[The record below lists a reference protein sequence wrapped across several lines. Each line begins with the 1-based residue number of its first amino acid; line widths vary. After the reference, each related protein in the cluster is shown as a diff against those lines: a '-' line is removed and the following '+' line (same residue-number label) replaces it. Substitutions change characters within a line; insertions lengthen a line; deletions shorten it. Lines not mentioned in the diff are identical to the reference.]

1 MPCSVAGAKA
11 ADPRRSGL
19 APPLLNPAH
28 LGQRENRFRS
38 DAEREDRE
46 PAEPALDLELLAIEQ
61 APDAAAFE
69 GTLRDL
75 RRWFLSRNAA
85 PAPGKMTR
93 TARLAEV
100 QMKAAADRERD
111 DQAIRRAAA
120 GGVAGAGLPLPYLQQ
135 IQRAFGPRHD
145 LSTVRAEV
153 GGAAADANAAMG
165 SIAYAVGDTV
175 AFAGAPD
182 LHTAAHEAAH
192 VIQQRA
198 GVSLPGGVGTQGDTY
213 ERHADAVADTVVA
226 GGSAVA
232 LLDGLAAAGAAV
244 TAVQHKG
251 GNRKKVTESFTLP
264 AIPALE
270 HENPENEA
278 KLRLKLTPSGSGD
291 LTKTLGEGDEGK
303 DEGITAEDKSF
314 VGTAA
319 ANEFKGDVGQTLAK
333 NGKWEMDSV
342 DIVGAMGVNASSPPD
357 PKAEALTVSFKL
369 KNGVLVTSEGK
380 LVSNGMTGKPGKH
393 EATAPETLTLLS
405 DDTFELKGSFD
416 VKREL
421 EVEPDWQQV
430 FITLRE
436 KYGQQFAG
444 WAMQA
449 AANQIA
455 AQGPPTLTP
464 LTAAP
469 PIAELT
475 TIDACVSAAN
485 NAATGYSAGVLSG
498 LGGEGAGG
506 DAAWFERGK
515 TQGRGSLRD
524 MVSYI
529 ADNSLFAG
537 MGFSREQIEKLVV
550 EAVKAKTPAVKA
562 VIDEQGAK
570 PIKILHVQKFRA
582 YLAQEFS
589 SYGHD
594 PPSPVV
600 ASFLIP
606 HLGRRGARIK
616 EADTAAEL
624 LGVPVAATQGPPPDP
639 SLLPSPA
646 PAPGVSPPGPP
657 PPGGGGDKP
666 PDAPSTQDDKDKGKD
681 KKPSDK
687 VGVKIPDQR
696 ILAEASKRKAWKPKD
711 YKKVVFEKSIPVR
724 GVLVTIKASMI
735 GRGSGDVGISL
746 GPATLQGITL
756 SVESLEEAKDKR
768 VSGNATLNMPAELSA
783 NLGLSG
789 SMEVTVGGLGVE
801 GVGEGGLEASANVSA
816 RTRQSLAVEVGY
828 KNGELSLDEA
838 HLSFHFGTGLDASL
852 NAFIKAMVRFQEPP
866 KGGGG
871 IGDGKPPD
879 LLIPDFEKWLPK
891 KKNTPKLGA
900 GMLTPVFRRS
910 WELAAYRWAFDYDHH
925 ADLVAPKGSGSGKI
939 INGAEPGELPI
950 KLDELYPD
958 MMNVAQSNTQSDDGP
973 GGKPMGEDKQLEVEH
988 EKERAGQAIDKFD
1001 QTMIAEMVWVRDEIK
1016 ECGSSPQFVRYKGE
1030 LETHLQSLEA
1040 YDQSEEM
1047 KRQHADAS
1055 AESDPDRA
1063 IALFRDLRDW
1073 ADVNAA
1079 TVRRIGRNRPQG
1091 DWDMEF
1097 AGPENGELRLLPP
1110 YRGKARRTFYPT
1122 AYSSATKER
1131 IAQQLVKKEENGKEY
1146 WEYTAADSPR
1156 GDKWWLVNDSRE
1168 RPTLEHEPSV
1178 ANHWNTTGHGS
1189 RWDVRRAFFNC
1200 ENHAFVLKPQTL
1212 NSSEGDHDEG
1222 GMTDLVTVE
1231 FRGKA

>member
-1 MPCSVAGAKA
+1 MLS
-11 ADPRRSGL
+11 
-19 APPLLNPAH
+19 
-28 LGQRENRFRS
+28 LGQREHRFRS
-38 DAEREDRE
+38 DADRDDRALE
-46 PAEPALDLELLAIEQ
+46 EPALDLELLAIEQ
-61 APDAAAFE
+61 SPDAVAVD
-69 GTLRDL
+69 GTLREL
-75 RRWFLSRNAA
+75 RRWMLGRNAG
-85 PAPGKMTR
+85 PAPGKVTR
-93 TARLAEV
+93 TGRLAEV
-100 QMKAAADRERD
+100 QMKEAATRRRD

-120 GGVAGAGLPLPYLQQ
+120 AGVAGAGLPLPYLQQ
-135 IQRAFGPRHD
+135 IQRAFGPGHD
-145 LSTVRAEV
+145 LSSVRAQV

-165 SIAYAVGDTV
+165 SVAYAVGDTV
-175 AFAGAPD
+175 AFASAPD

-192 VIQQRA
+192 VVQQRA
-198 GVSLPGGVGTQGDTY
+198 GVSLPGGVGSQGDRY

-226 GGSAVA
+226 GGSAAA
-232 LLDGLAAAGAAV
+232 LLDGLAATGAAV

-251 GNRKKVTESFTLP
+251 GNRKKITESFTLP
-264 AIPALE
+264 ALPALE

-278 KLRLKLTPSGSGD
+278 KLKLKLTVAGSGD

-303 DEGITAEDKSF
+303 DETITEQDREF
-314 VGTAA
+314 VKTAA
-319 ANEFKGDVGQTLAK
+319 GNEFKGDVGQTLAK
-333 NGKWEMDSV
+333 NGKWEMETV
-342 DIVGAMGVNASSPPD
+342 DIVGTMGVNASSPPD

-380 LVSNGMTGKPGKH
+380 LVSNGMTGKPGKY
-393 EATAPETLTLLS
+393 EATAAETLTLLS

-416 VKREL
+416 VKQEL

-485 NAATGYSAGVLSG
+485 NAATGYSAGVLAG

-529 ADNSLFAG
+529 AENSLFSG

-550 EAVKAKTPAVKA
+550 EAVKAKTVAVKA
-562 VIDEQGAK
+562 VIDEQGGK

-594 PPSPVV
+594 PPSPVI

-639 SLLPSPA
+639 SMLPSPA

-657 PPGGGGDKP
+657 PPGGGGDTP
-666 PDAPSTQDDKDKGKD
+666 PDAPSTQDDKDKPK
-681 KKPSDK
+681 KKPTDK
-687 VGVKIPDQR
+687 VGVKIADQR
-696 ILAEASKRKAWKPKD
+696 ILAEVSKRKAWKPKD
-711 YKKVVFEKSIPVR
+711 YKKVIFEKHIMVR
-724 GVLVTIKASMI
+724 GVRVTIKATMV
-735 GRGSGDVGISL
+735 GRGSGDVGFSL

-756 SVESLEEAKDKR
+756 SVESLEEAKGKR
-768 VSGNATLNMPAELSA
+768 VSGNATLVMPAELSA

-828 KNGELSLDEA
+828 KDGEVSLDEA
-838 HLSFHFGTGLDASL
+838 HLAFHFGTGLDASL

-871 IGDGKPPD
+871 GMGDGKPPD

-891 KKNTPKLGA
+891 KKGTPSLGP
-900 GMLTPVFRRS
+900 GLLTPVFRRS
-910 WELAAYRWAFDYDHH
+910 WELAAYRWAFDYDHE

-958 MMNVAQSNTQSDDGP
+958 MMNIAQSNTQSDDGP
-973 GGKPMGEDKQLEVEH
+973 GGKPMGEDKQLEIEH
-988 EKERAGQAIDKFD
+988 EKERASKAIDKLE
-1001 QTMIAEMVWVRDEIK
+1001 QAILQEMVWIRDEIK
-1016 ECGSSPQFVRYKGE
+1016 ECGSSAQFARYKQDCE
-1030 LETHLQSLEA
+1030 AHLQKLEG
-1040 YDQSEEM
+1040 YDQTDEM
-1047 KRQHADAS
+1047 KQELADAS
-1055 AESDPDRA
+1055 ADSDPGN
-1063 IALFRDLRDW
+1063 ALKRLRDLRDW
-1073 ADVNAA
+1073 ADVDAA
-1079 TVRRIGRNRPQG
+1079 TVRRMERNRPQG
-1091 DWDMEF
+1091 DWDMEY
-1097 AGPENGELRLLPP
+1097 AGPEHGELRLLPP

-1131 IAQQLVKKEENGKEY
+1131 IAQQMVTKTENGKEF

-1156 GDKWWLVNDSRE
+1156 GDKWWLVNDTRE

-1178 ANHWNTTGHGS
+1178 ANHWNTTGHDS
-1189 RWDVRRAFFNC
+1189 RWDVRRTFYNC
-1200 ENHAFVLKPQTL
+1200 DGHPFVLKPQTL

-1222 GMTDLVTVE
+1222 GMTDLVTVN
-1231 FRGKA
+1231 FRGKSL